1 MACAAELEEER
12 NTTKA
17 LKSEKISGEAYSC
30 VMICIR
36 HCHLTRPLGDKHKKW
51 KVGKV
56 HTALANGNHPYLT
69 VVEDVIGLPIAAG
82 SQDVLNACLTL
93 ASLE

>member
-1 MACAAELEEER
+1 MPAKFSVFLPSNFYGSPIIKLAKRAR
-12 NTTKA
+12 VQATKKIIDP
-17 LKSEKISGEAYSC
+17 LFGKQEKQ
-30 VMICIR
+30 
-36 HCHLTRPLGDKHKKW
+36 

-56 HTALANGNHPYLT
+56 HTALANGNHAYLT
-69 VVEDVIGLPIAAG
+69 VVKDMIELSIAAG

>member
-1 MACAAELEEER
+1 MAKRARVKA
-12 NTTKA
+12 TK
-17 LKSEKISGEAYSC
+17 KIIDPS
-30 VMICIR
+30 V
-36 HCHLTRPLGDKHKKW
+36 DKHEKQKA
-51 KVGKV
+51 GKV
-56 HTALANGNHPYLT
+56 RTALANGDHAYLT